1 MSEIKEQ
8 DRKKDQ
14 EGQAAIKRLSKPIKV
29 RILLAQI
36 FTILSALLSF
46 VPYLALVWLG
56 DIFLSAQTTGEQISA
71 VQVHKVVNL
80 LVMAFLSKLFFHA
93 LSLIITHF
101 ADMKLRFIIRQRIV
115 ERLSHVPL
123 AWFSQ
128 TDSGKIRNAVQ
139 DDTKTV
145 HTVVAHAPVD
155 MLNGVL
161 APLVLLVFMFV
172 INWRLA
178 LISIVTIPLYFL
190 LQGISMKDMGP
201 KTAEM
206 NRHLGEVSS
215 TMIELVAGIKV
226 VKAFSKTG
234 KAHQN
239 YASAAEAFSKSYWDW
254 CAPLIGLC
262 SIAGEL
268 ISAPLLLF
276 VNFTGGALVMG
287 AGLAS
292 LPQVLACTLIAI
304 VLPVAISSVA
314 NITWSYQMAGAA
326 AIRLCDI
333 MDTPVIPE
341 TKSPQKPNGLVL
353 QVKDVTYSY
362 GDTQALKG
370 VNLTLNP
377 NTITALIGPSGS
389 GKSTLATLIARFD
402 DPQNGSISLG
412 GVDLRDISSQTLYD
426 KIAFVLQDPMLI
438 NASIQRNISLAR
450 QDASIEEIRKAAKIA
465 QIDDLIMSL
474 PKGYDSVLGTDC
486 SLSGGESQR
495 VSIARA
501 VLADA
506 PILIMDEATAF
517 ADPDSELEI
526 QKALNALIKD
536 RTVLVIAHRLNAI
549 LGADQIAVMEQGKII
564 ALGTHHELLDNVH
577 YQALLRQGGFNHF
590 GAGAFRYGST
600 NACCWNDYLCKP
612 LGTCWRY
619 GGIRNCG
626 NDWRYLAFYY
636 TLKRHSIFS
645 FRNGRPSPNVKCFR

>member
-56 DIFLSAQTTGEQISA
+56 DIFLSAQATGEQINA

-115 ERLSHVPL
+115 ERLSNVPL

-178 LISIVTIPLYFL
+178 LIGIVTIPLYFL

-239 YASAAEAFSKSYWDW
+239 YANAAEAFSKSYWDW

-276 VNFTGGALVMG
+276 VNFTGGALIMG

-314 NITWSYQMAGAA
+314 NITWSYQMAGSA

-412 GVDLRDISSQTLYD
+412 GVDLRNISSQTLYD

-450 QDASIEEIRKAAKIA
+450 QDATIDEIRKAAKIA

-549 LGADQIAVMEQGKII
+549 LGADQIAVMEQGEIVAI
-564 ALGTHHELLDNVH
+564 GTHHELLDNVH

-590 GAGAFRYGST
+590 NEKGEIRYE
-600 NACCWNDYLCKP
+600 
-612 LGTCWRY
+612 
-619 GGIRNCG
+619 
-626 NDWRYLAFYY
+626 
-636 TLKRHSIFS
+636 
-645 FRNGRPSPNVKCFR
+645 

>member
-56 DIFLSAQTTGEQISA
+56 DIFLSAQATGEQINA

-178 LISIVTIPLYFL
+178 LIGIVTIPLYFL

-215 TMIELVAGIKV
+215 TMIELVTGIKV

-239 YASAAEAFSKSYWDW
+239 YANAAEAFSKSYWDW

-276 VNFTGGALVMG
+276 VNFTGGALIMG

-314 NITWSYQMAGAA
+314 NITWSYQMAGSA

-412 GVDLRDISSQTLYD
+412 GVDLRNISSQTLYD

-450 QDASIEEIRKAAKIA
+450 QDATIDEIRKAAKIA

-549 LGADQIAVMEQGKII
+549 LGADQIAVMEQGEIVAI
-564 ALGTHHELLDNVH
+564 GTHHELLDNVH

-590 GAGAFRYGST
+590 NEKGEIRYE
-600 NACCWNDYLCKP
+600 
-612 LGTCWRY
+612 
-619 GGIRNCG
+619 
-626 NDWRYLAFYY
+626 
-636 TLKRHSIFS
+636 
-645 FRNGRPSPNVKCFR
+645 

>member
-155 MLNGVL
+155 ILNGVL

-172 INWRLA
+172 VNWRLA

-590 GAGAFRYGST
+590 NEKGEIRYE
-600 NACCWNDYLCKP
+600 
-612 LGTCWRY
+612 
-619 GGIRNCG
+619 
-626 NDWRYLAFYY
+626 
-636 TLKRHSIFS
+636 
-645 FRNGRPSPNVKCFR
+645 

>member
-56 DIFLSAQTTGEQISA
+56 DIFLSAQATGEQINA

-128 TDSGKIRNAVQ
+128 TDSGKIRSAVQ

-178 LISIVTIPLYFL
+178 LIGIVTIPLYFL

-239 YASAAEAFSKSYWDW
+239 YANAAEAFSKSYWDW

-276 VNFTGGALVMG
+276 VNFTGGALIMG

-314 NITWSYQMAGAA
+314 NITWSYQMAGSA

-412 GVDLRDISSQTLYD
+412 GVDLRDISSQTLYN

-438 NASIQRNISLAR
+438 NASIQRNISLAKP
-450 QDASIEEIRKAAKIA
+450 DATIDEIRKAAKIA
-465 QIDDLIMSL
+465 QIDDFIMAL

-549 LGADQIAVMEQGKII
+549 LGADQIAVMEQGEIVAI
-564 ALGTHHELLDNVH
+564 GTHHELLDNVH

-590 GAGAFRYGST
+590 NEKGEIRYE
-600 NACCWNDYLCKP
+600 
-612 LGTCWRY
+612 
-619 GGIRNCG
+619 
-626 NDWRYLAFYY
+626 
-636 TLKRHSIFS
+636 
-645 FRNGRPSPNVKCFR
+645 

>member
-56 DIFLSAQTTGEQISA
+56 DIFLSAQATGEQINA

-178 LISIVTIPLYFL
+178 LIGIVTIPLYFL

-239 YASAAEAFSKSYWDW
+239 YANAAEAFSKSYWDW

-276 VNFTGGALVMG
+276 VNFTGGALIMG

-314 NITWSYQMAGAA
+314 NITWSYQMAGSA

-412 GVDLRDISSQTLYD
+412 GVDLRNISSQTLYD

-450 QDASIEEIRKAAKIA
+450 QDATIDEIRKAAKIA

-549 LGADQIAVMEQGKII
+549 LGADQIAVMEQGEIVAI
-564 ALGTHHELLDNVH
+564 GTHHELLDNVH

-590 GAGAFRYGST
+590 NEIGEIRYE
-600 NACCWNDYLCKP
+600 
-612 LGTCWRY
+612 
-619 GGIRNCG
+619 
-626 NDWRYLAFYY
+626 
-636 TLKRHSIFS
+636 
-645 FRNGRPSPNVKCFR
+645 

>member
-56 DIFLSAQTTGEQISA
+56 DIFLSAQATGEQINA

-178 LISIVTIPLYFL
+178 LIGIVTIPLYFL

-239 YASAAEAFSKSYWDW
+239 YANAAEAFSKSYWDW

-276 VNFTGGALVMG
+276 VNFTGGALIMG
-287 AGLAS
+287 AGLAN

-314 NITWSYQMAGAA
+314 NITWSYQMAGSA

-412 GVDLRDISSQTLYD
+412 GVDLRNISSQTLYD

-450 QDASIEEIRKAAKIA
+450 QDATIDEIRKAAKIA

-549 LGADQIAVMEQGKII
+549 LGADQIAVMEQGEIVAI
-564 ALGTHHELLDNVH
+564 GTHHELLDNVH
-577 YQALLRQGGFNHF
+577 YQTLLRQGGFNHF
-590 GAGAFRYGST
+590 NEKGEIRYE
-600 NACCWNDYLCKP
+600 
-612 LGTCWRY
+612 
-619 GGIRNCG
+619 
-626 NDWRYLAFYY
+626 
-636 TLKRHSIFS
+636 
-645 FRNGRPSPNVKCFR
+645 

>member
-1 MSEIKEQ
+1 MSEIKEVDHQ
-8 DRKKDQ
+8 KDQ
-14 EGQAAIKRLSKPIKV
+14 AGQAAIKRLSKHIKG

-36 FTILSALLSF
+36 FTVFSALLSF
-46 VPYLALVWLG
+46 VPYLALTWLG
-56 DIFLSAQTTGEQISA
+56 DIFLSGQTTGEQINA

-101 ADMKLRFIIRQRIV
+101 ADMKLRFVIRQRIV

-128 TDSGKIRNAVQ
+128 TDSGKIRNAIQ

-145 HTVVAHAPVD
+145 HTVVAYAPVD

-161 APLVLLVFMFV
+161 APFVLLVFMFV

-178 LISIVTIPLYFL
+178 LIGIVTIPLYFL

-215 TMIELVAGIKV
+215 TMIELVAGIKI
-226 VKAFSKTG
+226 VKAFAKTG
-234 KAHQN
+234 NAHQN
-239 YASAAEAFSKSYWDW
+239 YTKAAASFSKSYWDW
-254 CAPLIGLC
+254 CEPLIGLC

-287 AGLAS
+287 TGLAS

-341 TKSPQKPNGLVL
+341 AKSPQKPNGLVL

-370 VNLTLNP
+370 VNLTLEP

-389 GKSTLATLIARFD
+389 GKSTLAALIARFD

-412 GVDLRDISSQTLYD
+412 GVDLRNISSQTLYD

-438 NASIQRNISLAR
+438 NASIQRNISLAKPNAAI
-450 QDASIEEIRKAAKIA
+450 DEIRKAAKIA
-465 QIDDLIMSL
+465 QIDDLIMAL
-474 PKGYDSVLGTDC
+474 PKGYDSILGTDC

-549 LGADQIAVMEQGKII
+549 LGADQIAVMEQGEIVAI
-564 ALGTHHELLDNVH
+564 GTHHELLDNVH
-577 YQALLRQGGFNHF
+577 YQALLRQGGLNHF
-590 GAGAFRYGST
+590 NEKGEIRYE
-600 NACCWNDYLCKP
+600 
-612 LGTCWRY
+612 
-619 GGIRNCG
+619 
-626 NDWRYLAFYY
+626 
-636 TLKRHSIFS
+636 
-645 FRNGRPSPNVKCFR
+645 

>member
-14 EGQAAIKRLSKPIKV
+14 EGQVAIKRLSKPIKG

-56 DIFLSAQTTGEQISA
+56 DIFLSAQATGEQINA

-178 LISIVTIPLYFL
+178 LIGIVTIPLYFL

-239 YASAAEAFSKSYWDW
+239 YANAAEAFSKSYWDW

-276 VNFTGGALVMG
+276 VNFTGGALIMG

-314 NITWSYQMAGAA
+314 NITWSYQMAGSA

-412 GVDLRDISSQTLYD
+412 GVDLRNISSQTLYD

-450 QDASIEEIRKAAKIA
+450 QDATIDEIRKAAKIA

-549 LGADQIAVMEQGKII
+549 LGADQIAVMEQGEIVAI
-564 ALGTHHELLDNVH
+564 GTHHELLDNVH

-590 GAGAFRYGST
+590 NEKGEIRYE
-600 NACCWNDYLCKP
+600 
-612 LGTCWRY
+612 
-619 GGIRNCG
+619 
-626 NDWRYLAFYY
+626 
-636 TLKRHSIFS
+636 
-645 FRNGRPSPNVKCFR
+645 

>member
-56 DIFLSAQTTGEQISA
+56 DIFLSAQATGEQINA

-178 LISIVTIPLYFL
+178 LIGIVTIPLYFL

-239 YASAAEAFSKSYWDW
+239 YANAAEAFSKSYWDW

-577 YQALLRQGGFNHF
+577 YQALLRQCGFNHLNEK
-590 GAGAFRYGST
+590 GEIRYE
-600 NACCWNDYLCKP
+600 
-612 LGTCWRY
+612 
-619 GGIRNCG
+619 
-626 NDWRYLAFYY
+626 
-636 TLKRHSIFS
+636 
-645 FRNGRPSPNVKCFR
+645 

>member
-8 DRKKDQ
+8 DRKKDE
-14 EGQAAIKRLSKPIKV
+14 EGQVAIKRLSKPIKG

-36 FTILSALLSF
+36 FTIFSALLSF

-56 DIFLSAQTTGEQISA
+56 DIFLSAQTTGEQIDA

-178 LISIVTIPLYFL
+178 LIGIVTIPLYFL

-239 YASAAEAFSKSYWDW
+239 YANAAEAFSKSYWDW

-276 VNFTGGALVMG
+276 VNFTGGALIMG

-314 NITWSYQMAGAA
+314 NITWSYQMAGSA

-412 GVDLRDISSQTLYD
+412 GVDLRNISSQTLYD

-450 QDASIEEIRKAAKIA
+450 QDATIDEIRKAAKIA

-526 QKALNALIKD
+526 QKALNALIND

-549 LGADQIAVMEQGKII
+549 LGADQIAVMEQGEIVAI
-564 ALGTHHELLDNVH
+564 GTHHELLDNVH

-590 GAGAFRYGST
+590 NEKGEIRYE
-600 NACCWNDYLCKP
+600 
-612 LGTCWRY
+612 
-619 GGIRNCG
+619 
-626 NDWRYLAFYY
+626 
-636 TLKRHSIFS
+636 
-645 FRNGRPSPNVKCFR
+645 

>member
-56 DIFLSAQTTGEQISA
+56 DIFLSAQATGEQINA

-178 LISIVTIPLYFL
+178 LIGIVTIPLYFL

-239 YASAAEAFSKSYWDW
+239 YANAAEAFSKSYWDW

-276 VNFTGGALVMG
+276 VNFTGGALIMG

-314 NITWSYQMAGAA
+314 NITWSYQMAGSA

-341 TKSPQKPNGLVL
+341 TKSPQKTNGLVL

-412 GVDLRDISSQTLYD
+412 GVDLRNISSQTLYD

-450 QDASIEEIRKAAKIA
+450 QDATIDEIRKAAKIA

-549 LGADQIAVMEQGKII
+549 LGADQIAVMEQGEIVAI
-564 ALGTHHELLDNVH
+564 GTHHELLDNVH

-590 GAGAFRYGST
+590 
-600 NACCWNDYLCKP
+600 NEKD
-612 LGTCWRY
+612 
-619 GGIRNCG
+619 
-626 NDWRYLAFYY
+626 
-636 TLKRHSIFS
+636 
-645 FRNGRPSPNVKCFR
+645 

>member
-14 EGQAAIKRLSKPIKV
+14 EGQAAIKRLYKPIKV

-56 DIFLSAQTTGEQISA
+56 DIFLSAQATGEQINA

-178 LISIVTIPLYFL
+178 LIGIVTIPLYFL

-239 YASAAEAFSKSYWDW
+239 YANAAEAFSKSYWDW

-276 VNFTGGALVMG
+276 VNFTGGALIMG

-314 NITWSYQMAGAA
+314 NITWSYQMAGSA

-412 GVDLRDISSQTLYD
+412 GVDLRNISSQTLYD

-450 QDASIEEIRKAAKIA
+450 QDATIDEIRKAAKIA

-549 LGADQIAVMEQGKII
+549 LGADQIAVMEQGEIVAI
-564 ALGTHHELLDNVH
+564 GTHHELLDNVH

-590 GAGAFRYGST
+590 NEKGEIRYE
-600 NACCWNDYLCKP
+600 
-612 LGTCWRY
+612 
-619 GGIRNCG
+619 
-626 NDWRYLAFYY
+626 
-636 TLKRHSIFS
+636 
-645 FRNGRPSPNVKCFR
+645 

>member
-56 DIFLSAQTTGEQISA
+56 DIFLSAQATGEQINA

-172 INWRLA
+172 INWCLA
-178 LISIVTIPLYFL
+178 LIGIVTIPLYFL

-226 VKAFSKTG
+226 VKTFSKTG

-239 YASAAEAFSKSYWDW
+239 YANAAEAFSKSYWDW

-276 VNFTGGALVMG
+276 VNFTGGALIMG

-314 NITWSYQMAGAA
+314 NITWSYQMAGSA

-412 GVDLRDISSQTLYD
+412 GVDLRNISSQTLYD

-450 QDASIEEIRKAAKIA
+450 QDATIDEIRKAAKIA

-549 LGADQIAVMEQGKII
+549 LGADQIAVMEQGEIVAI
-564 ALGTHHELLDNVH
+564 GTHHELLDNVH

-590 GAGAFRYGST
+590 NEIGEIRYE
-600 NACCWNDYLCKP
+600 
-612 LGTCWRY
+612 
-619 GGIRNCG
+619 
-626 NDWRYLAFYY
+626 
-636 TLKRHSIFS
+636 
-645 FRNGRPSPNVKCFR
+645 

>member
-8 DRKKDQ
+8 DRKKDE
-14 EGQAAIKRLSKPIKV
+14 EGQVAIKRLSKPIKG

-36 FTILSALLSF
+36 FTIFSALLSF

-56 DIFLSAQTTGEQISA
+56 DIFLSAQTTGEQIDA

-178 LISIVTIPLYFL
+178 LIGIVTIPLYFL

-239 YASAAEAFSKSYWDW
+239 YANAAEAFSKSYWDW

-276 VNFTGGALVMG
+276 VNFTGGALIMG

-314 NITWSYQMAGAA
+314 NITWSYQMAGSA

-341 TKSPQKPNGLVL
+341 TKSPQKTNGLVL

-412 GVDLRDISSQTLYD
+412 GVDLRNISSQTLYD

-450 QDASIEEIRKAAKIA
+450 QDATIDEIRKAAKIA

-549 LGADQIAVMEQGKII
+549 LGADQIAVMEQGEIVAI
-564 ALGTHHELLDNVH
+564 GTHHELLDNVH

-590 GAGAFRYGST
+590 NEKGEIRYE
-600 NACCWNDYLCKP
+600 
-612 LGTCWRY
+612 
-619 GGIRNCG
+619 
-626 NDWRYLAFYY
+626 
-636 TLKRHSIFS
+636 
-645 FRNGRPSPNVKCFR
+645 

>member
-1 MSEIKEQ
+1 MLEIKEQ

-590 GAGAFRYGST
+590 NEKGEIRYE
-600 NACCWNDYLCKP
+600 
-612 LGTCWRY
+612 
-619 GGIRNCG
+619 
-626 NDWRYLAFYY
+626 
-636 TLKRHSIFS
+636 
-645 FRNGRPSPNVKCFR
+645 

>member
-8 DRKKDQ
+8 DRKKDE
-14 EGQAAIKRLSKPIKV
+14 EGQVAIKRLSKPIKG

-36 FTILSALLSF
+36 FTIFSALLSF

-56 DIFLSAQTTGEQISA
+56 DIFLSAQTTGEQIDA

-577 YQALLRQGGFNHF
+577 YQALFRQGGFNHLNEK
-590 GAGAFRYGST
+590 GEIRYE
-600 NACCWNDYLCKP
+600 
-612 LGTCWRY
+612 
-619 GGIRNCG
+619 
-626 NDWRYLAFYY
+626 
-636 TLKRHSIFS
+636 
-645 FRNGRPSPNVKCFR
+645 

>member
-1 MSEIKEQ
+1 MLEIKEQ

-549 LGADQIAVMEQGKII
+549 LGAD
-564 ALGTHHELLDNVH
+564 
-577 YQALLRQGGFNHF
+577 
-590 GAGAFRYGST
+590 
-600 NACCWNDYLCKP
+600 
-612 LGTCWRY
+612 
-619 GGIRNCG
+619 
-626 NDWRYLAFYY
+626 
-636 TLKRHSIFS
+636 
-645 FRNGRPSPNVKCFR
+645 